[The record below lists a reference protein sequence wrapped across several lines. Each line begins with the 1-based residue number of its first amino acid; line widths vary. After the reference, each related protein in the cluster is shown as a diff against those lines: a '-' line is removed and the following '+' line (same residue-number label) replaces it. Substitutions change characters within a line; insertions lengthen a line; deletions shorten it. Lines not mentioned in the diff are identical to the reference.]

1 MRIAAP
7 VGQPAVPYLMTQIT
21 VDGITTR
28 EIECLHTGCG
38 DSIDGSDHW
47 AFGVVTEPAHIA
59 ALRACMADRCGLR
72 ACPNRYTFL
81 YGWPNDGR
89 SSVPGETEG

>member
-28 EIECLHTGCG
+28 EIECLHTDCG
-38 DSIDGSDHW
+38 DRIDGSDHW
-47 AFGVVTEPAHIA
+47 AFGVVTEPTHIA
-59 ALRACMADRCGLR
+59 ALRACMAARCGLR
-72 ACPNRYTFL
+72 ECPNRYTL
-81 YGWPNDGR
+81 GP
-89 SSVPGETEG
+89 TQ